1 MQSTLTNF
9 SVLSHPSLDQAGG
22 CGASASNDSRPAPMV
37 ESAALLQGNKTVGIL
52 HNGSLYRLQATK
64 LGKLILTK

>member
-1 MQSTLTNF
+1 MPVAFT
-9 SVLSHPSLDQAGG
+9 
-22 CGASASNDSRPAPMV
+22 PAPILNHKSV
-37 ESAALLQGNKTVGIL
+37 GQTGGGHGAAPEPATQLLESTDLLQGNKAVGIL

>member
-1 MQSTLTNF
+1 MPATPNAFT
-9 SVLSHPSLDQAGG
+9 VLSHPSLDHSGG
-22 CGASASNDSRPAPMV
+22 GRAAAEAPRPAALF
-37 ESAALLQGNKTVGIL
+37 ESTELLKGSKIVGIM

>member
-1 MQSTLTNF
+1 MSTSTNAF
-9 SVLSHPSLDQAGG
+9 TVLNPSLDSSGRGTSSAA
-22 CGASASNDSRPAPMV
+22 ASRLASGLV
-37 ESAALLQGNKTVGIL
+37 ESTELLRGNKAVGIL

>member
-1 MQSTLTNF
+1 MQTTLTSL

-22 CGASASNDSRPAPMV
+22 RNATARLDRSPAPLV
-37 ESAALLQGNKTVGIL
+37 ESTELLKGNKTVGIL

>member
-1 MQSTLTNF
+1 MSASLALSSLPVSRF
-9 SVLSHPSLDQAGG
+9 FAPPLSHSDTLQRQESLAV
-22 CGASASNDSRPAPMV
+22 DS
-37 ESAALLQGNKTVGIL
+37 SDLLQGNKAVTIV

>member
-1 MQSTLTNF
+1 MPATTNVF
-9 SVLSHPSLDQAGG
+9 AVHSHYSLDH
-22 CGASASNDSRPAPMV
+22 SALRLSSNEMPRAVAPL
-37 ESAALLQGNKTVGIL
+37 ESTELLRGSKTVGIL

>member
-1 MQSTLTNF
+1 M
-9 SVLSHPSLDQAGG
+9 LDR
-22 CGASASNDSRPAPMV
+22 SPAPLV
-37 ESAALLQGNKTVGIL
+37 ESTELLKGNKTVGIL

>member
-1 MQSTLTNF
+1 MQATPNAFTILN
-9 SVLSHPSLDQAGG
+9 HPSLGQSGDGRGEAP
-22 CGASASNDSRPAPMV
+22 RPAALF
-37 ESAALLQGNKTVGIL
+37 ESTQLLKGSKTIGIM